1 MNRLLIGAV
10 AAALAAFAA
19 NAADPASMTFTDL
32 DTNKDGKLSS
42 AEVASEATLTAS
54 FRSVDSDGDGALSQ
68 SEYDTW
74 RASEAA
80 APASKP
86 TEPATSP
93 EPTTTPNQ

>member
-10 AAALAAFAA
+10 IAALAAFAA
-19 NAADPASMTFTDL
+19 NAGEAGTFTDL

-42 AEVASEATLTAS
+42 AEVASEATLTAN
-54 FRSVDSDGDGALSQ
+54 FRSADSDGDGALSQ

-80 APASKP
+80 MPASKP
-86 TEPATSP
+86 AEQPQ
-93 EPTTTPNQ
+93 PTTTPNQ

>member
-32 DTNKDGKLSS
+32 DTNKDGKLST
-42 AEVASEATLTAS
+42 AEVASEATLTAN
-54 FRSVDSDGDGALSQ
+54 FRSADSDGDGALSQ

-74 RASEAA
+74 RASEAS
-80 APASKP
+80 APASAPAAQP
-86 TEPATSP
+86 TEPAT
-93 EPTTTPNQ
+93 TPNQ